1 MWRSSHRGSS
11 VRLGKLLPLAAIFL
25 SAIVFAACGGSPAE
39 TSASDAP
46 APVGSEP
53 AASQPGVIRI
63 APDMIEQ
70 TGLALARAEMKT
82 VAESFQVDGRIELNE
97 DATARVGSF
106 VEGVIEECCLRVG
119 EAVRQG
125 QVLAKV
131 HSHEVH
137 DAEADMSRTQIELE
151 ARRSDLEYSR
161 TVHARASRLYELKAG
176 SLADLRDAEAQLR
189 RAEAAVEI
197 ARTNREKAENHMRYL
212 GILPHE
218 NHASGEKPPVKP
230 GDEAGHL
237 IEIRSPIAGIIVER
251 TASPGAVVT
260 PSDHL
265 YVVSDLGRVW
275 AIAQVPEERL
285 SALRRGM
292 PVEISVRAYPER
304 VFRGRVSLVGDALDP
319 ETRTVE
325 VRCDVAN
332 PGRAL
337 KTEMYATIAVAADAG
352 TAVVTVPAEALQRV
366 DERSVVFVPA
376 GENSFRAADVE
387 VGRQAAGSVEIVSG
401 IEAGQQVVTHG
412 NFLLKSEL
420 LKDRMIEE
428 E

>member
-1 MWRSSHRGSS
+1 MES
-11 VRLGKLLPLAAIFL
+11 LLLAAVIL
-25 SAIVFAACGGSPAE
+25 FAACGGSPGE
-39 TSASDAP
+39 TASADAS
-46 APVGSEP
+46 APVSSEP
-53 AASQPGVIRI
+53 APTQPGVIRI

-70 TGLALARAEMKT
+70 TGLALVRAEMKT
-82 VAESFQVDGRIELNE
+82 VAEGFQVDGRIELNE

-106 VEGVIEECCLRVG
+106 VEGVIEECCLQVG
-119 EAVRQG
+119 ETVRKG

-137 DAEADMSRTQIELE
+137 EAEAELGRTGIELE
-151 ARRSDLEYSR
+151 ARRSDLEYAQS
-161 TVHARASRLYELKAG
+161 VHARASRLYELKAG
-176 SLADLRDAEAQLR
+176 SLADVREAEARLR
-189 RAEAAVEI
+189 RGEAAVEI
-197 ARTNREKAENHMRYL
+197 AQTNREKAENHMRYL

-218 NHASGEKPPVKP
+218 NHASGEKPPVQP

-237 IEIRSPIAGIIVER
+237 IEIRSPMAGIIVER

-265 YVVSDLGRVW
+265 YVISDLSRVW
-275 AIAQVPEERL
+275 AIAQAPEERL
-285 SALRRGM
+285 PAVRRGM
-292 PVEISVRAYPER
+292 PVEISVRAYPGR
-304 VFRGRVSLVGDALDP
+304 VFRGRVSRIGDALDP

-337 KTEMYATIAVAADAG
+337 KTEMYATVGVAADGG
-352 TAVVTVPAEALQRV
+352 TPVVTVPAEAVQRA
-366 DERSVVFVPA
+366 DERTVVFIPA
-376 GENSFRAADVE
+376 GENSFRAVDVE
-387 VGRQAAGSVEIVSG
+387 IGRQAGDSVEIVSG

-412 NFLLKSEL
+412 SFLLKSEL

>member
-1 MWRSSHRGSS
+1 
-11 VRLGKLLPLAAIFL
+11 LL
-25 SAIVFAACGGSPAE
+25 AACGGSPSE
-39 TSASDAP
+39 TAAADAP
-46 APVGSEP
+46 APVASESP
-53 AASQPGVIRI
+53 AAEPGVIRI
-63 APDMIEQ
+63 DPDMIQQ
-70 TGLALARAEMKT
+70 TGLALVRAEMQT

-106 VEGVIEECCLRVG
+106 VEGVIEECCLQVG
-119 EAVRQG
+119 EAVKKG

-137 DAEADMSRTQIELE
+137 DAEAELSRTRIDIET
-151 ARRSDLEYSR
+151 RRSDLEYAQS
-161 TVHARASRLYELKAG
+161 VHARASRLYELKAG
-176 SLADLRDAEAQLR
+176 SLADVREAEAQLR

-197 ARTNREKAENHMRYL
+197 AQTNREKAENHMRYL

-218 NHASGEKPPVKP
+218 NHASGEKPPAQP
-230 GDEAGHL
+230 GDEARHL
-237 IEIRSPIAGIIVER
+237 IEIRSPMAGIIVER

-265 YVVSDLGRVW
+265 YVISDLSQVW

-285 SALRRGM
+285 RAVRRGM
-292 PVEISVRAYPER
+292 PVEISVRAYPGR
-304 VFRGRVSLVGDALDP
+304 VFRGRVSVIGDALDS

-325 VRCDVAN
+325 VRCDVSN

-337 KTEMYATIAVAADAG
+337 KTEMYATISMAPEAGAAVA
-352 TAVVTVPAEALQRV
+352 TVPAVAVQRA
-366 DERSVVFVPA
+366 DDRTVVFVPA
-376 GENSFRAADVE
+376 GENSYRAVDVQ
-387 VGRQAAGSVEIVSG
+387 VGRQTGESVEITNG

-412 NFLLKSEL
+412 SFLLKSEL

>member
-1 MWRSSHRGSS
+1 MRRS
-11 VRLGKLLPLAAIFL
+11 KFLPLTVIFL
-25 SAIVFAACGGSPAE
+25 SAILFAACGGSPAE
-39 TSASDAP
+39 TAASEAP
-46 APVGSEP
+46 APAAAES
-53 AASQPGVIRI
+53 AASPPGVIRI
-63 APDMIEQ
+63 APDMIRQ
-70 TGLALARAEMKT
+70 TGLALARAGMKT
-82 VAESFQVDGRIELNE
+82 IAESFQVDGRIELNE

-106 VEGVIEECCLRVG
+106 VEGVIEECCLQVG
-119 EAVRQG
+119 EVVRKG

-137 DAEADMSRTQIELE
+137 DAEAELSRTGIELE
-151 ARRSDLEYSR
+151 TRRSDLEYAR

-176 SLADLRDAEAQLR
+176 SLADLRDAEARLR

-197 ARTNREKAENHMRYL
+197 AQTNREKAENHMRYL

-218 NHASGEKPPVKP
+218 NHASGEKPPVQP

-265 YVVSDLGRVW
+265 YVVSDLSRVW
-275 AIAQVPEERL
+275 AIAQAPEERL
-285 SALRRGM
+285 RAVQRGM
-292 PVEISVRAYPER
+292 AVEISVRAYPGR
-304 VFRGRVSLVGDALDP
+304 VFRGRVSRIGDALDP

-325 VRCDVAN
+325 VRCDLAN

-337 KTEMYATIAVAADAG
+337 KTEMYATVGIAPEAG
-352 TAVVTVPAEALQRV
+352 TAVVTVPAEAVQRA
-366 DERSVVFVPA
+366 DERTVVFVPA
-376 GENSFRAADVE
+376 GENSFRAVDVE
-387 VGRQAAGSVEIVSG
+387 IGRQAGDSVEIVSG
-401 IEAGQQVVTHG
+401 IEAGQEVVTHG
-412 NFLLKSEL
+412 SFLLKSEL